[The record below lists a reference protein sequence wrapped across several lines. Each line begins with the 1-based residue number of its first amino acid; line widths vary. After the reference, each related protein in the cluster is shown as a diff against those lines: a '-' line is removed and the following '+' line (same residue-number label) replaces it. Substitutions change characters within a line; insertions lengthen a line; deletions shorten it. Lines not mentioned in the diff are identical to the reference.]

1 MGVISLLVEDEYQN
15 FMHGRSGYLERRNA
29 NQRSYRK
36 REASSLGGP
45 PTKKSLTDDSN
56 NDVQKL
62 ESTRATKVSAINLS
76 GMQTKMIMGNF
87 WPKHVYEVSE
97 REREREKARTPLHSG
112 WATVS
117 RNILVGAGAP
127 RDPLIPSAPRPLS
140 RPHSPICLTIYCLE

>member
-97 REREREKARTPLHSG
+97 RERERERKHALRYTRGGLQSAGTYLWGPAPPGTP
-112 WATVS
+112 
-117 RNILVGAGAP
+117 
-127 RDPLIPSAPRPLS
+127 
-140 RPHSPICLTIYCLE
+140 